1 MVEGERE
8 RQQAVRGRPAVD
20 GDSAGRDAP
29 GADDCHLRR
38 HDDEVLR
45 ANDGS
50 QRFMKWP
57 APLLCRARLAEL
69 PGHRRNKESNS
80 ICQKETS
87 RSPTNSH
94 LSNQEDATKRQQCA
108 SVHLLRV
115 SRRDASS
122 IYGEKSAAIR
132 FVEYIE
138 VGS

>member
-1 MVEGERE
+1 LAIGAVGRRVRLAARDDATVEGERE
-8 RQQAVRGRPAVD
+8 RQQSVRGRPAVD

-69 PGHRRNKESNS
+69 PGHRRN
-80 ICQKETS
+80 
-87 RSPTNSH
+87 
-94 LSNQEDATKRQQCA
+94 
-108 SVHLLRV
+108 
-115 SRRDASS
+115 
-122 IYGEKSAAIR
+122 
-132 FVEYIE
+132 
-138 VGS
+138 